1 MAWSQKFRLTFSPQQ
16 RRVSFPLTQSKS
28 APGPNFEVI
37 YSPDPI
43 QIQQNLL

>member
-1 MAWSQKFRLTFSPQQ
+1 MKSKILKNAAFSQQNAPFRFHWFSANP
-16 RRVSFPLTQSKS
+16 VLIL
-28 APGPNFEVI
+28 NFEEI